1 MAGCAKLAGLHFAS
15 CNMPGIIDFP
25 AFLVASTLLILSPG
39 PGTLAIL
46 GSATGS
52 RRDGFAA
59 LAGTSTGDAIL
70 MAAAAIGAATLLA
83 ANPLAFNVLKYGGG
97 AYLVW
102 LGIKSL
108 MSKEEGLAV
117 SQPDSGNPYRRS
129 LLVTLLNPK
138 AIVFFMAFFPQFV
151 TPGASGWNFAILG
164 AVFIALNCLYQSLL
178 IVGAGFI
185 LRHLDEAPHYALWV
199 NRLLGLV
206 FVLFGLRL
214 ALG

>member
-1 MAGCAKLAGLHFAS
+1 MII
-15 CNMPGIIDFP
+15 GISDFT

-46 GSATGS
+46 GAATAS
-52 RRDGFAA
+52 RRAGFAA

-70 MAAAAIGAATLLA
+70 ISAAAIGAAALLA
-83 ANPLAFNVLKYGGG
+83 ANPMAFNVLKYVGG

-108 MSKEEGLAV
+108 MSKEHCFTLT
-117 SQPDSGNPYRRS
+117 QPMVGDAYRRS

-151 TPGASGWNFAILG
+151 VAGASAWTFVVLG
-164 AVFIALNCLYQSLL
+164 LVFIVLNCIYHALL
-178 IVGAGFI
+178 ITGAGFVI
-185 LRHLDEAPHYALWV
+185 RHLDEATHYALWV
-199 NRLLGLV
+199 NRFLGMV
-206 FVLFGLRL
+206 FILFGMKL
-214 ALG
+214 AIG

>member
-1 MAGCAKLAGLHFAS
+1 ML
-15 CNMPGIIDFP
+15 GITDFP

-46 GSATGS
+46 GSATAS
-52 RRDGFAA
+52 RRAGFAA

-70 MAAAAIGAATLLA
+70 LAAAAIGAATLLA
-83 ANPLAFNVLKYGGG
+83 SNPMAFNLLKYGGG

-108 MSKEEGLAV
+108 LSKEQGLAV
-117 SQPDSGNPYRRS
+117 SGPGQGSPFRRS

-138 AIVFFMAFFPQFV
+138 AVVFFMAFFPQFV
-151 TPGASGWNFAILG
+151 PPGASVWAFAVLG
-164 AVFIALNCLYQSLL
+164 AVFIGLNCIYQAIL

-199 NRLLGLV
+199 NRLLGAV
-206 FVLFGLRL
+206 FILFGVKL
-214 ALG
+214 AVG